1 MGGWMG
7 GWMEGQA
14 PPSPPASSSLSPP
27 LLPLIIQAR
36 TADAPSRIFSICAG
50 VISSSRYGS
59 PGVWMHVRVFVS
71 RSTMMYV
78 KGDLS
83 DVTSTLDVSMLSVAN
98 SLRMA
103 SPAASVPIL
112 ETTRTVEPDVEAPDS
127 SRAAA
132 VSALPQLPPPCVSS
146 SSVRILSSGFGN
158 EATDARKSIPT
169 EPIPTSV
176 TEDAQGTVWEDRRR
190 VTQASRAPRASPGAK
205 Q

>member
-132 VSALPQLPPPCVSS
+132 VSALPQLPPPASQALRFASCHRVSET
-146 SSVRILSSGFGN
+146 RRPTPGN
-158 EATDARKSIPT
+158 PSP
-169 EPIPTSV
+169 PSPS
-176 TEDAQGTVWEDRRR
+176 RR
-190 VTQASRAPRASPGAK
+190 A
-205 Q
+205 